1 MVARTRAALFKGVN
15 EYVPGM
21 AYASD
26 MIHGQPT
33 AFSLG
38 KPAAAAISALSA
50 NAGSSSTVATIALA
64 LEIANTDA
72 PYGRG
77 IRIDLSAVPGNA
89 PIIRLYG
96 EDYLGQPVSRD
107 FTGSAAATT
116 TTAGGVVIFKRIT
129 GFRVVTASSNASIN
143 VQIGTL
149 GTLGLPY
156 KSNIAWA
163 KENNPPALI
172 DPAGIFAKRTFPD
185 LTDPATL
192 TTNDPRGSYAPTTLN
207 GVNECIVG
215 LDGDSFVN
223 AAGNGGLHGIK
234 HLFTA

>member
-1 MVARTRAALFKGVN
+1 MVARTRTALFKGVN
-15 EYVPGM
+15 AYVPAM
-21 AYASD
+21 SYASD

-38 KPAAAAISALSA
+38 KPAAAAVSAISA
-50 NAGSSSTVATIALA
+50 NAGSSSTVATVPLA
-64 LEIANTDA
+64 FEMDS

-96 EDYLGQPVSRD
+96 EDYLGQPISKD

-116 TTAGGVVIFKRIT
+116 TTAGGLIMYKRIT
-129 GFRVVTASSNASIN
+129 GYRVVTASSNASIN
-143 VQIGTL
+143 VLIGTL

-156 KSNIAWA
+156 KCNVAFA
-163 KENNPPALI
+163 KEGNPPALI
-172 DPAGIFAKRTFPD
+172 DPAGIFAKRAFPD
-185 LTDPATL
+185 LTDPQSL
-192 TTNDPRGSYAPTTLN
+192 VTNDPRGSYAPTTLN

-215 LDGDSFVN
+215 LDADNFVN
-223 AAGNGGLHGIK
+223 AAGNGGLHGLK
-234 HLFTA
+234 SLFTT